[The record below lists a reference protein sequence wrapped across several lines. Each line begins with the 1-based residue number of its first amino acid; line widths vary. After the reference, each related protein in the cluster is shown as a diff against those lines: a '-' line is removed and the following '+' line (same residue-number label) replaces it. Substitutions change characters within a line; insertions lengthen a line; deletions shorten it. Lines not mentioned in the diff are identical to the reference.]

1 MPMETRRICALYQ
14 PQTKMVA
21 IQANCLDDKD
31 VPHPASQ
38 LSPDREVD
46 AAYDGEIYRCIAGAR
61 MQYTLADYG
70 GQADFGH
77 GQTMTCGKGEALY
90 HSAGGG
96 IQCRAQKP
104 ARDCNE
110 RSLLRRFGA
119 GIKVLKVER
128 KDVCAEWKSVQVE
141 ASAD

>member
-1 MPMETRRICALYQ
+1 METRRICALYQ
-14 PQTKMVA
+14 SQTRMVA

-46 AAYDGEIYRCIAGAR
+46 TAYDGEIYRCIAGAR
-61 MQYTLADYG
+61 MQYTIADYG

-90 HSAGGG
+90 HAAGGG
-96 IQCRAQKP
+96 VQCRAQKP

-119 GIKVLKVER
+119 GIKLLKVER
-128 KDVCAEWKSVQVE
+128 KDICAQWKSVQVE
-141 ASAD
+141 ASSD